1 MTDETRM
8 AMTESLKLLCVFA
21 HPDDETLGMGSTL
34 AKYGREGVETYLITA
49 TRGERGWP
57 TATHPGFAEV
67 ARIRTKELEDA
78 AAILGIRRVTFLN
91 YIDGDLDK
99 ADRDEATGQ
108 IVSEVR
114 RVRPQVVI
122 TFDPFGGYG
131 HPDHIAIAQYT
142 QAALVLAADV
152 SYTDPANQ
160 APHRVAKLYY
170 LVDNQ
175 PLLDLY
181 QQFFGDITFLVDD
194 VIRQGVGWPDWA
206 VTTRIDGDAYWE
218 MTWWAMASHTSQLG
232 DLNQIAEIVRQH
244 HPLLVGQRTY
254 YRAYSL
260 VNSGREPETDLF
272 AGLR

>member
-1 MTDETRM
+1 
-8 AMTESLKLLCVFA
+8 MTEPLKLLCVFA

-57 TATHPGFAEV
+57 TTTHPGLAEV

-99 ADRDEATGQ
+99 VDRDEAISQ
-108 IVSEVR
+108 IVGEVR

-142 QAALVLAADV
+142 HAALILATDA
-152 SYTDPANQ
+152 SYNDPANQ
-160 APHRVAKLYY
+160 TPHRVAKLYY
-170 LVDNQ
+170 LVDSQ
-175 PLLDLY
+175 TLIDLY
-181 QQFFGDITFLVDD
+181 QQLFGDITFLVDD
-194 VIRQGVGWPDWA
+194 VIRQAVGWPDWA

-218 MTWWAMASHTSQLG
+218 MTWWAMACHASQLG
-232 DLNQIAEIVRQH
+232 NLDQIGEVVHQH
-244 HPLLVGQRTY
+244 HPLLVGQRAY
-254 YRAYSL
+254 YRAFSL

>member
-1 MTDETRM
+1 M

-142 QAALVLAADV
+142 QAALVLAADA

-232 DLNQIAEIVRQH
+232 DLNQMAEIVRQH